1 MFKAKK
7 FFHFRN
13 FSVGFRISMVVPIIM
28 VINSVI
34 DGFAWW
40 TQYDWLLQLSDYSQV
55 SDDSC
60 IK

>member
-1 MFKAKK
+1 
-7 FFHFRN
+7 
-13 FSVGFRISMVVPIIM
+13 MVVPIIM